1 MLDKIAQLEKQ
12 SRLLEP
18 DSPTRERLRNSVLN
32 YTENFLNA
40 VNEIN
45 AYNLEDTKG
54 KGILDFP
61 ITDEP
66 TDINQLIDSV
76 EKNIDYP
83 SLNPASGGH
92 LGYIPGG
99 GIYTSALGDYM
110 ADVTNRY
117 SGVFF
122 ASPGAVRMENMLIN
136 WMGNIIGWEPG
147 FVGNLT
153 SGGSMA
159 NLIAIVTARD
169 AKKINSTN
177 IAKSVIY
184 ATRQAHHSILKA
196 IRVAGLKE
204 SILREVPVDA
214 HFKMQVSELKKM
226 IAQDKQDGLNPFL
239 VIASAGSTD
248 VGAVDPLSDIGDMAK
263 KENLWYHIDGAY
275 GGFFVLVKEGK
286 KKLQGIEKADSVI
299 MDPHKG
305 LFLPYGSG
313 AVLVKNKEALLNS
326 HYYLAN
332 YMQDTVEANEEL
344 SPADLS
350 PELTKHFR
358 GMRLWL
364 PLKVHGLAPFRACL
378 EEKLWLTRYFYEE
391 IQKIG
396 GFEVGHYPELSV
408 ATFRYVPKKSD
419 ANEFNKKLIEAIQ
432 KDGRVFLSSTM
443 LNGTFTIRLAV
454 LSFRTHLSTINLTL
468 QVLKEKVA
476 ELQQT

>member
-1 MLDKIAQLEKQ
+1 MLDRITQLEKQ
-12 SRLLEP
+12 ARLLEP
-18 DSPTRERLRNSVLN
+18 DSVDRKQLRESVLK
-32 YTENFLNA
+32 YTEHFLNT
-40 VNEIN
+40 VNDLN
-45 AYNLEDTKG
+45 AYNLESDKG
-54 KGILDFP
+54 KAILDSP
-61 ITDEP
+61 ISEEP
-66 TDINQLIDSV
+66 ADINQLIDII
-76 EKNIDYP
+76 EKNVDFP

-99 GIYTSALGDYM
+99 GIYTAALGDYM
-110 ADVTNRY
+110 ADVTNRFAGIY
-117 SGVFF
+117 F

-159 NLIAIVTARD
+159 NLISIVTARD
-169 AKKINSTN
+169 AKNINSTN
-177 IAKSVIY
+177 ITKSVIY
-184 ATRQAHHSILKA
+184 ATTQAHHSILKA

-204 SILREVPVDA
+204 CILREVPVDERYR
-214 HFKMQVSELKKM
+214 MQTGELKTMLEK
-226 IAQDKQDGLNPFL
+226 DKEDGLNPFL

-248 VGAVDPLSDIGDMAK
+248 VGAVDPLSVIGDIAH
-263 KENLWYHIDGAY
+263 EHNLWYHVDGAY
-275 GGFFVLVKEGK
+275 GGFFILVEEGK
-286 KKLQGIEKADSVI
+286 QKLQGIEKADSVI

-313 AVLVKNKEALLNS
+313 AVLVKNKETLYNS

-332 YMQDTVEANEEL
+332 YMQDTIAANEEL

-358 GMRLWL
+358 GMRMWL
-364 PLKVHGLAPFRACL
+364 PLKVHGIAPFRACL
-378 EEKLWLTRYFYEE
+378 EEKLWLARYFHEE
-391 IQKIG
+391 IQKIL
-396 GFEVGHYPELSV
+396 GFETGHYPELSV
-408 ATFRYVPKKSD
+408 TTFRYIPETGN
-419 ANEFNKKLIEAIQ
+419 ANEFNKRLVEAIH

-443 LNGTFTIRLAV
+443 LNGIFTIRLAV

-476 ELQQT
+476 ELQKA